1 MDAGDRGRARRAPAW
16 RTRRLS
22 TRMPW
27 ARRNEAKDAAASAAG
42 VKERGPEVA
51 GSSASSGLPDAV
63 SRPWSTS
70 SEVIGVTLPV
80 VT

>member
-1 MDAGDRGRARRAPAW
+1 MAAPFGAVVAE
-16 RTRRLS
+16 TPPS

-42 VKERGPEVA
+42 VKERGRKLT
-51 GSSASSGLPDAV
+51 GLSASSGLPDAV

-70 SEVIGVTLPV
+70 SEVMGVTLPV

>member
-1 MDAGDRGRARRAPAW
+1 VAIVAAPSGAVVAE
-16 RTRRLS
+16 TPPS

-27 ARRNEAKDAAASAAG
+27 ARRDEAKDAAAPAAG
-42 VKERGPEVA
+42 VRERGRKLT
-51 GSSASSGLPDAV
+51 GLSASSGLPDAV

-70 SEVIGVTLPV
+70 SEVMGVTLPV